1 MTQRFL
7 FALVLVAGGAAVGC
21 ARPHLSRNYA
31 QAYTAWFQLQHVN
44 SKPPAPEQTRRFI
57 EGLDAQEAALVSKNY
72 RRSAAGKSGADE
84 GSTGGRLLMIGPQRG
99 GGEAY
104 IPPPSVPSG
113 Q

>member
-7 FALVLVAGGAAVGC
+7 IALVLVAAGAAAGC
-21 ARPHLSRNYA
+21 SRPHLSRNYG

-44 SKPPAPEQTRRFI
+44 SKPPAPEQTRRYI

-72 RRSAAGKSGADE
+72 RRSAAGKSGEESA
-84 GSTGGRLLMIGPQRG
+84 TGGRLLMIGPQRSS
-99 GGEAY
+99 GEGY